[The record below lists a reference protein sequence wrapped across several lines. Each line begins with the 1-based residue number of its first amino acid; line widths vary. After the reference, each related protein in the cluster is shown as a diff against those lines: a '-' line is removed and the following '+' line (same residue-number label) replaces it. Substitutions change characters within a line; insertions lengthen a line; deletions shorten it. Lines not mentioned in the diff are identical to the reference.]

1 MSLYGI
7 TDATE
12 SKPKWLSAED
22 AANAFFVSTE
32 EASLASNQAKGIR
45 GPGWYLMKT
54 KDEAGG
60 NQRTFVEQL
69 VSLAAA
75 TALNATAGDA
85 TDDLVVADVEFAVTT
100 QPVALTVAAPAAATF
115 SVVVSV
121 PAGATYQWQQKT
133 GAAAY
138 ANIANGGVYSTATT
152 DTLNISNSTGLTGV
166 KYRCI
171 VTNAAGTAQVTTKDA
186 ELTVT
191 V

>member
-1 MSLYGI
+1 MALFGV
-7 TDATE
+7 TDAAP

-22 AANAFFVSTE
+22 AAKAFFVSTE
-32 EASLASNQAKGIR
+32 EALLASNQAKGIR
-45 GPGWYLMKT
+45 GPGWYLVKT

-75 TALNATAGDA
+75 TATNAKAGDA

-100 QPVALTVAAPAAATF
+100 QPASISRTAPAGATF

-133 GAAAY
+133 GSASY

-152 DTLNISNSTGLTGV
+152 ATLNISNSTGLNGV
-166 KYRCI
+166 KYRCV
-171 VTNAAGTAQVTTKDA
+171 VTNAAGTAQVTSKGA
-186 ELTVT
+186 ELTVA
-191 V
+191 